1 MKNIVMLLIA
11 LFAVGVVNA
20 QDDRYV
26 KAVEKNLAG
35 IDSAKSFSDYLD
47 ISNNFVRIAKAE
59 KDKWIPYYYAS
70 YCDIIASFID
80 SSKTGKDAYL
90 DEADKYLSI
99 ADSLKADNSEIY
111 TLKGF
116 SAQARLVINPMAR
129 WQTYGQASAANLKKA
144 KELDP
149 SNPRPDYLIG
159 ESLLYTP
166 EAFGGG
172 KEKALPI
179 LESSLE
185 KYKTFKPETSISPN
199 WGGQMLKTLLEK
211 IKGN

>member
-26 KAVEKNLAG
+26 KAVEKNLTG
-35 IDSAKSFSDYLD
+35 MDSAKSFSDYLAL
-47 ISNNFVRIAKAE
+47 SNNFVRIAKAE

-111 TLKGF
+111 TLKGLL
-116 SAQARLVINPMAR
+116 AQGRLVINPMAR

-149 SNPRPDYLIG
+149 ANPRPDYLIG
-159 ESLLYTP
+159 QSLLNTP
-166 EAFGGG
+166 EAFWRR
-172 KEKALPI
+172 KRKSFAYTR
-179 LESSLE
+179 
-185 KYKTFKPETSISPN
+185 K
-199 WGGQMLKTLLEK
+199 LLRK
-211 IKGN
+211 I